1 MKIWS
6 IGTIST
12 TYNKGLD
19 CYIFNNILD
28 RTDIQEIQEYSDSFF
43 TVNNIGEDSQINL
56 YITDNQLYTLAVVKS
71 CIKFKCKLNCLHY
84 ISNLGCYI
92 AQPML

>member
-1 MKIWS
+1 MKIWN

-56 YITDNQLYTLAVVKS
+56 YITDRTLYTLAVIKS
-71 CIKFKCKLNCLHY
+71 CIKFKCKLNCMHY
-84 ISNLGCYI
+84 IPSLRCYI
-92 AQPML
+92 TQPML